1 VIRAALCALAIGAV
15 RTVAAQGSPDVT
27 AHAES
32 LRAAGRPWHAAEAL
46 LTAAARDVHPRPALV
61 VAGARAEL
69 AARRYDRAASLLIGQ
84 PWLATYGDGEPLALL
99 AQAEAHLGR
108 FADAARDFGAA
119 RARASGARAAML
131 AVRQALAFEG
141 AGAPDSAA
149 PLYAAA
155 RRDLPAIG
163 PWLALREAAVTR
175 DTVQAFRLLDGA
187 PPGAGRAVLVAR
199 ARALLASGD
208 SADAFD
214 AFRAAGRTLDAARLA
229 LARGDT
235 ARGRAALYDLM
246 ARAPESDPAAA
257 AVPLVWAAMP
267 PVVPAERIA
276 LAHTLKLHGAAGEA
290 RREVGLAVQ
299 AGDSSGATLL
309 FYGELLAGTGRLA
322 DAADAYRAAA
332 RDSAVA
338 PLALYRRAR
347 MLVALHDPGATE
359 ALSAFAQAYP
369 SDTAAPTALYL
380 AGDAM
385 LERGDSAA
393 ASGWFGELFRAYP
406 ADPRASLAR
415 FRLAVAAYRA
425 RALDSA
431 AALWQGEIAAGGPQ
445 RIGARFW
452 LARVALARGDTAAAR
467 DAWTALA
474 RDDSVGYYGL
484 RARSLAGLGPP
495 VIAAAPLPDTP
506 AMRVEIAS
514 IDTLLRAGL
523 DSEAADEVRSLL
535 ARPPESV
542 DDLLAASGGVADL
555 GFGPAAVRLAWQA
568 AAKSPNDARVLRAIF
583 LWPNRAAVEAEARE
597 FGVDP
602 YLFVAIVR
610 QESVFDVE
618 ALSGAGAHG
627 LAQLLLGTAASTARG
642 LDVPFDPA
650 WIDVPDLNLHL
661 GAAHLAELLRRF
673 GGREE
678 VAAAA
683 YNAGPI
689 PAARWLSR
697 PGAEDPDQ
705 FIELIPYQETRGYVR
720 AVLRNRVLY
729 RVLYSTPAN

>member
-1 VIRAALCALAIGAV
+1 MADRPGRGVHHPGRAGRDPRSFRGHEPRRPPRVPVDLHHASSHRLFRGRHRPREVSPHPAVPLGLSARAGPGSQGSVIRAALCALAIGAV

-46 LTAAARDVHPRPALV
+46 LTAAARD
-61 VAGARAEL
+61 
-69 AARRYDRAASLLIGQ
+69 DRAASLLIGQ

-149 PLYAAA
+149 PLYAA
-155 RRDLPAIG
+155 
-163 PWLALREAAVTR
+163 
-175 DTVQAFRLLDGA
+175 
-187 PPGAGRAVLVAR
+187 
-199 ARALLASGD
+199 
-208 SADAFD
+208 
-214 AFRAAGRTLDAARLA
+214 
-229 LARGDT
+229 